1 MTFVYLICFLLL
13 AVGAVLLLKLTP
25 ERITGDLMR
34 FVSPKQTL
42 RDKVLTRKGKKKS
55 RKITVELRRIKDALE
70 QTGKGNQF
78 AVACAASLLLMI
90 VGCVIAIMID
100 NPFLVPV
107 FAIAFAMIPFIYAKR
122 TVAYYDNHVK
132 EELET
137 ALSIITTSYVRTD
150 DIVSAVKENIQYL
163 KPPVKDIFAGFVAE
177 NMMISS
183 DVKQS
188 IRHLKEKVNNSIF
201 AEWCETLVTVVYG
214 LSKSTRQA
222 QRIRQSCHAS
232 GIRKR
237 SRFICIHAL
246 WMDLNSEKSF
256 RMRVEKTK
264 CSQAPMTLKMRSL
277 AKETLIIERK
287 EAENDKRIAIL
298 FKELA
303 CLFEL
308 ESAAMPKLRTI
319 KGALKEIKATDPES
333 VMTDYK
339 IRWLIKSG
347 RLRSYAV
354 GTREIIV
361 MESFDDENLLTQESR
376 EGCNITQG
384 IKLSEQYG
392 ELLSKT
398 TQSYTCTRRR

>member
-201 AEWCETLVTVVYG
+201 AEWCETLIACQDDRTLKDTLMPIVTKLTDVRIVNNEIKG
-214 LSKSTRQA
+214 MLSSA
-222 QRIRQSCHAS
+222 
-232 GIRKR
+232 
-237 SRFICIHAL
+237 
-246 WMDLNSEKSF
+246 
-256 RMRVEKTK
+256 RVEYYMMAGMVVGMVVGNIPLLYFLNKDWFNALMFT
-264 CSQAPMTLKMRSL
+264 TLGKLVL
-277 AKETLIIERK
+277 AICGL
-287 EAENDKRIAIL
+287 
-298 FKELA
+298 
-303 CLFEL
+303 
-308 ESAAMPKLRTI
+308 
-319 KGALKEIKATDPES
+319 
-333 VMTDYK
+333 V
-339 IRWLIKSG
+339 
-347 RLRSYAV
+347 
-354 GTREIIV
+354 IIV
-361 MESFDDENLLTQESR
+361 TAVLMLRFTKQIEYR
-376 EGCNITQG
+376 
-384 IKLSEQYG
+384 K
-392 ELLSKT
+392 
-398 TQSYTCTRRR
+398 

>member
-122 TVAYYDNHVK
+122 TVAYNDNHVK

-201 AEWCETLVTVVYG
+201 AEWCETMVACQDD
-214 LSKSTRQA
+214 R
-222 QRIRQSCHAS
+222 
-232 GIRKR
+232 
-237 SRFICIHAL
+237 
-246 WMDLNSEKSF
+246 
-256 RMRVEKTK
+256 
-264 CSQAPMTLKMRSL
+264 TLKD
-277 AKETLIIERK
+277 TLMPIVTK
-287 EAENDKRIAIL
+287 LTDVRIVNN
-298 FKELA
+298 E
-303 CLFEL
+303 
-308 ESAAMPKLRTI
+308 I
-319 KGALKEIKATDPES
+319 KGMLSSARIEYYMMTGMVVGNIPLLYFLNKDWFNALMFTTLGKLVLAICGL
-333 VMTDYK
+333 V
-339 IRWLIKSG
+339 
-347 RLRSYAV
+347 
-354 GTREIIV
+354 IIV
-361 MESFDDENLLTQESR
+361 TAVLMLRFTKQIEYR
-376 EGCNITQG
+376 
-384 IKLSEQYG
+384 K
-392 ELLSKT
+392 
-398 TQSYTCTRRR
+398 

>member
-70 QTGKGNQF
+70 QTSKGNQF

-201 AEWCETLVTVVYG
+201 AEWCETLVACQDD
-214 LSKSTRQA
+214 R
-222 QRIRQSCHAS
+222 
-232 GIRKR
+232 
-237 SRFICIHAL
+237 
-246 WMDLNSEKSF
+246 
-256 RMRVEKTK
+256 
-264 CSQAPMTLKMRSL
+264 TLKD
-277 AKETLIIERK
+277 TLMPIVTK
-287 EAENDKRIAIL
+287 LTDVRIVNN
-298 FKELA
+298 E
-303 CLFEL
+303 
-308 ESAAMPKLRTI
+308 I
-319 KGALKEIKATDPES
+319 KGMLSSARIEYYMMTGMVGGNIPLLYFLNKDWFNALMFTTLGKLVLAICGL
-333 VMTDYK
+333 V
-339 IRWLIKSG
+339 
-347 RLRSYAV
+347 
-354 GTREIIV
+354 IIV
-361 MESFDDENLLTQESR
+361 TAVLMLRFTKQIEYR
-376 EGCNITQG
+376 
-384 IKLSEQYG
+384 K
-392 ELLSKT
+392 
-398 TQSYTCTRRR
+398 

>member
-188 IRHLKEKVNNSIF
+188 IKHLKEKVNNSIF
-201 AEWCETLVTVVYG
+201 AEWCETLVACQDD
-214 LSKSTRQA
+214 R
-222 QRIRQSCHAS
+222 
-232 GIRKR
+232 
-237 SRFICIHAL
+237 
-246 WMDLNSEKSF
+246 
-256 RMRVEKTK
+256 
-264 CSQAPMTLKMRSL
+264 TLKD
-277 AKETLIIERK
+277 TLMPIVTK
-287 EAENDKRIAIL
+287 LTDVRIVNN
-298 FKELA
+298 E
-303 CLFEL
+303 
-308 ESAAMPKLRTI
+308 I
-319 KGALKEIKATDPES
+319 KGMLSSARIEYYMMTGMVVGNIPLLYFLNKDWFNALMFTTLGKLVLAICGL
-333 VMTDYK
+333 V
-339 IRWLIKSG
+339 
-347 RLRSYAV
+347 
-354 GTREIIV
+354 IIV
-361 MESFDDENLLTQESR
+361 TAVLMLRFTKQIEYR
-376 EGCNITQG
+376 
-384 IKLSEQYG
+384 K
-392 ELLSKT
+392 
-398 TQSYTCTRRR
+398 

>member
-188 IRHLKEKVNNSIF
+188 IRHLKEKVNNSLF
-201 AEWCETLVTVVYG
+201 TEWCETLIACQDD
-214 LSKSTRQA
+214 R
-222 QRIRQSCHAS
+222 
-232 GIRKR
+232 
-237 SRFICIHAL
+237 
-246 WMDLNSEKSF
+246 
-256 RMRVEKTK
+256 
-264 CSQAPMTLKMRSL
+264 TLKD
-277 AKETLIIERK
+277 TLMPIVTK
-287 EAENDKRIAIL
+287 LTDVRIVNN
-298 FKELA
+298 E
-303 CLFEL
+303 
-308 ESAAMPKLRTI
+308 I
-319 KGALKEIKATDPES
+319 KGMLSSARIEYYMMAGMVVGNIPLLYFLNKDWFNALMFTTLGKLVLAICGL
-333 VMTDYK
+333 V
-339 IRWLIKSG
+339 
-347 RLRSYAV
+347 
-354 GTREIIV
+354 IIV
-361 MESFDDENLLTQESR
+361 TAVLMLRFTKQIEYR
-376 EGCNITQG
+376 
-384 IKLSEQYG
+384 K
-392 ELLSKT
+392 
-398 TQSYTCTRRR
+398 

>member
-70 QTGKGNQF
+70 QTSKGNQF

-201 AEWCETLVTVVYG
+201 AEWCETLVACQDD
-214 LSKSTRQA
+214 R
-222 QRIRQSCHAS
+222 
-232 GIRKR
+232 
-237 SRFICIHAL
+237 
-246 WMDLNSEKSF
+246 
-256 RMRVEKTK
+256 
-264 CSQAPMTLKMRSL
+264 TLKD
-277 AKETLIIERK
+277 TLMPIVTK
-287 EAENDKRIAIL
+287 LTDVRIVNN
-298 FKELA
+298 E
-303 CLFEL
+303 
-308 ESAAMPKLRTI
+308 I
-319 KGALKEIKATDPES
+319 KGMLSSARIEYYMMTGMVVGNIPLLYFLNKDWFNALMFTTLGKLVLAICGL
-333 VMTDYK
+333 V
-339 IRWLIKSG
+339 
-347 RLRSYAV
+347 
-354 GTREIIV
+354 IIV
-361 MESFDDENLLTQESR
+361 TAVLMLRFTKQIEYR
-376 EGCNITQG
+376 
-384 IKLSEQYG
+384 K
-392 ELLSKT
+392 
-398 TQSYTCTRRR
+398 

>member
-13 AVGAVLLLKLTP
+13 AVGAILLLKLTP

-201 AEWCETLVTVVYG
+201 AEWCETLIACQDDRTLKDTLMPIVTKLTDVRIVNNEIKG
-214 LSKSTRQA
+214 MLSSA
-222 QRIRQSCHAS
+222 
-232 GIRKR
+232 
-237 SRFICIHAL
+237 
-246 WMDLNSEKSF
+246 
-256 RMRVEKTK
+256 RVEYYM
-264 CSQAPMTLKMRSL
+264 MTGMVVGNIPLLYFLNKDWFNALMFTTLGKLVL
-277 AKETLIIERK
+277 AICGL
-287 EAENDKRIAIL
+287 
-298 FKELA
+298 
-303 CLFEL
+303 
-308 ESAAMPKLRTI
+308 
-319 KGALKEIKATDPES
+319 
-333 VMTDYK
+333 V
-339 IRWLIKSG
+339 
-347 RLRSYAV
+347 
-354 GTREIIV
+354 IIV
-361 MESFDDENLLTQESR
+361 TAVLMLRFTKQIEYR
-376 EGCNITQG
+376 
-384 IKLSEQYG
+384 K
-392 ELLSKT
+392 
-398 TQSYTCTRRR
+398 

>member
-201 AEWCETLVTVVYG
+201 AEWCETLIACQDDRTLKDTLMPIVTKFTDVRIVNNEIKG
-214 LSKSTRQA
+214 MLSSA
-222 QRIRQSCHAS
+222 
-232 GIRKR
+232 
-237 SRFICIHAL
+237 
-246 WMDLNSEKSF
+246 
-256 RMRVEKTK
+256 RVEYYMMAGMVVGNIPLLYFLNKDWFNALMFT
-264 CSQAPMTLKMRSL
+264 TLGKLVL
-277 AKETLIIERK
+277 AICGL
-287 EAENDKRIAIL
+287 
-298 FKELA
+298 
-303 CLFEL
+303 
-308 ESAAMPKLRTI
+308 
-319 KGALKEIKATDPES
+319 
-333 VMTDYK
+333 V
-339 IRWLIKSG
+339 
-347 RLRSYAV
+347 
-354 GTREIIV
+354 IIV
-361 MESFDDENLLTQESR
+361 TAVLMLRFTKQIEYR
-376 EGCNITQG
+376 
-384 IKLSEQYG
+384 K
-392 ELLSKT
+392 
-398 TQSYTCTRRR
+398 

>member
-70 QTGKGNQF
+70 QTGKGNKF

-201 AEWCETLVTVVYG
+201 AEWCETLIACQDDRTLKDTLMPIVTKLTDVRIVNNEIKG
-214 LSKSTRQA
+214 MLSSA
-222 QRIRQSCHAS
+222 
-232 GIRKR
+232 
-237 SRFICIHAL
+237 
-246 WMDLNSEKSF
+246 
-256 RMRVEKTK
+256 RVEYYMMAGMVVGNIPLLYFLNKDWFNALMFT
-264 CSQAPMTLKMRSL
+264 TLGKLVL
-277 AKETLIIERK
+277 AICGL
-287 EAENDKRIAIL
+287 
-298 FKELA
+298 
-303 CLFEL
+303 
-308 ESAAMPKLRTI
+308 
-319 KGALKEIKATDPES
+319 
-333 VMTDYK
+333 V
-339 IRWLIKSG
+339 
-347 RLRSYAV
+347 
-354 GTREIIV
+354 IIV
-361 MESFDDENLLTQESR
+361 TAVLMLRFTKQIEYR
-376 EGCNITQG
+376 
-384 IKLSEQYG
+384 K
-392 ELLSKT
+392 
-398 TQSYTCTRRR
+398 

>member
-150 DIVSAVKENIQYL
+150 DIVYAVKENIQYL

-201 AEWCETLVTVVYG
+201 AEWCETLIACQDD
-214 LSKSTRQA
+214 R
-222 QRIRQSCHAS
+222 
-232 GIRKR
+232 
-237 SRFICIHAL
+237 
-246 WMDLNSEKSF
+246 
-256 RMRVEKTK
+256 
-264 CSQAPMTLKMRSL
+264 TLKD
-277 AKETLIIERK
+277 TLMPIVTK
-287 EAENDKRIAIL
+287 LTDVRIVNN
-298 FKELA
+298 E
-303 CLFEL
+303 
-308 ESAAMPKLRTI
+308 I
-319 KGALKEIKATDPES
+319 KGMLSSARIEYYMMTGMVVGNIPLLYFLNKDWFNALMFTTLGKLVLAICGL
-333 VMTDYK
+333 V
-339 IRWLIKSG
+339 
-347 RLRSYAV
+347 
-354 GTREIIV
+354 IIV
-361 MESFDDENLLTQESR
+361 TAVLMLRFTKQIEYR
-376 EGCNITQG
+376 
-384 IKLSEQYG
+384 K
-392 ELLSKT
+392 
-398 TQSYTCTRRR
+398 

>member
-25 ERITGDLMR
+25 ERITGDLIR

-201 AEWCETLVTVVYG
+201 AEWCETLIACQDD
-214 LSKSTRQA
+214 R
-222 QRIRQSCHAS
+222 
-232 GIRKR
+232 
-237 SRFICIHAL
+237 
-246 WMDLNSEKSF
+246 
-256 RMRVEKTK
+256 
-264 CSQAPMTLKMRSL
+264 TLKD
-277 AKETLIIERK
+277 TLMPIVTK
-287 EAENDKRIAIL
+287 LTDVRIVNN
-298 FKELA
+298 E
-303 CLFEL
+303 
-308 ESAAMPKLRTI
+308 I
-319 KGALKEIKATDPES
+319 KGMLSSARIEYYMMAGMVVGNIPLLYFLNKDWFNALMFTTLGK
-333 VMTDYK
+333 
-339 IRWLIKSG
+339 LILAICG
-347 RLRSYAV
+347 LV
-354 GTREIIV
+354 IIV
-361 MESFDDENLLTQESR
+361 TAVLMLRFTKQIEYR
-376 EGCNITQG
+376 
-384 IKLSEQYG
+384 K
-392 ELLSKT
+392 
-398 TQSYTCTRRR
+398 

>member
-25 ERITGDLMR
+25 ERITGDLLR

-201 AEWCETLVTVVYG
+201 AEWCETMVACQDD
-214 LSKSTRQA
+214 R
-222 QRIRQSCHAS
+222 
-232 GIRKR
+232 
-237 SRFICIHAL
+237 
-246 WMDLNSEKSF
+246 
-256 RMRVEKTK
+256 
-264 CSQAPMTLKMRSL
+264 TLKD
-277 AKETLIIERK
+277 TLMPIVTK
-287 EAENDKRIAIL
+287 LTDVRIVNN
-298 FKELA
+298 E
-303 CLFEL
+303 
-308 ESAAMPKLRTI
+308 I
-319 KGALKEIKATDPES
+319 KGMLSSARIEYYMMTGMVVGNIPLLYFLNKDWFNALMFTTLGKLVLAICGL
-333 VMTDYK
+333 V
-339 IRWLIKSG
+339 
-347 RLRSYAV
+347 
-354 GTREIIV
+354 IIV
-361 MESFDDENLLTQESR
+361 TAVLMLRFTKQIEYR
-376 EGCNITQG
+376 
-384 IKLSEQYG
+384 K
-392 ELLSKT
+392 
-398 TQSYTCTRRR
+398 

>member
-163 KPPVKDIFAGFVAE
+163 KLPVKDIFAGFVAE

-201 AEWCETLVTVVYG
+201 AEWCETLIACQDDRTLKDTLMPIVTKLTDVRIVNNEIKG
-214 LSKSTRQA
+214 MLSSA
-222 QRIRQSCHAS
+222 
-232 GIRKR
+232 
-237 SRFICIHAL
+237 
-246 WMDLNSEKSF
+246 
-256 RMRVEKTK
+256 RVEYYMMAGMVVGNIPLLYFLNKDWFNALMFT
-264 CSQAPMTLKMRSL
+264 TLGKLVL
-277 AKETLIIERK
+277 AICGL
-287 EAENDKRIAIL
+287 
-298 FKELA
+298 
-303 CLFEL
+303 
-308 ESAAMPKLRTI
+308 
-319 KGALKEIKATDPES
+319 
-333 VMTDYK
+333 V
-339 IRWLIKSG
+339 
-347 RLRSYAV
+347 
-354 GTREIIV
+354 IIV
-361 MESFDDENLLTQESR
+361 TAVLMLRFTKQIEYR
-376 EGCNITQG
+376 
-384 IKLSEQYG
+384 K
-392 ELLSKT
+392 
-398 TQSYTCTRRR
+398 

>member
-150 DIVSAVKENIQYL
+150 DIVSAVKENIQYI

-201 AEWCETLVTVVYG
+201 AEWCETLIACQDD
-214 LSKSTRQA
+214 R
-222 QRIRQSCHAS
+222 
-232 GIRKR
+232 
-237 SRFICIHAL
+237 
-246 WMDLNSEKSF
+246 
-256 RMRVEKTK
+256 
-264 CSQAPMTLKMRSL
+264 TLKD
-277 AKETLIIERK
+277 TLMPIVTK
-287 EAENDKRIAIL
+287 LTDVRIVNN
-298 FKELA
+298 E
-303 CLFEL
+303 
-308 ESAAMPKLRTI
+308 I
-319 KGALKEIKATDPES
+319 KGMLSSARIEYYMMTGMVVGNIPLLYFLNKDWFNALMFTTLGKLVLAICGL
-333 VMTDYK
+333 V
-339 IRWLIKSG
+339 
-347 RLRSYAV
+347 
-354 GTREIIV
+354 IIV
-361 MESFDDENLLTQESR
+361 TAVLMLRFTKQIEYR
-376 EGCNITQG
+376 
-384 IKLSEQYG
+384 K
-392 ELLSKT
+392 
-398 TQSYTCTRRR
+398 

>member
-25 ERITGDLMR
+25 ERITGDLML

-201 AEWCETLVTVVYG
+201 AEWCETLIACQDD
-214 LSKSTRQA
+214 R
-222 QRIRQSCHAS
+222 
-232 GIRKR
+232 
-237 SRFICIHAL
+237 
-246 WMDLNSEKSF
+246 
-256 RMRVEKTK
+256 
-264 CSQAPMTLKMRSL
+264 TLKD
-277 AKETLIIERK
+277 TLMPIVTK
-287 EAENDKRIAIL
+287 LTDVRIVNN
-298 FKELA
+298 E
-303 CLFEL
+303 
-308 ESAAMPKLRTI
+308 I
-319 KGALKEIKATDPES
+319 KGMLSSARIEYYMMASMVVGNIPLLYFLNKDWFNALMFTTLGKLVLAICGL
-333 VMTDYK
+333 V
-339 IRWLIKSG
+339 
-347 RLRSYAV
+347 
-354 GTREIIV
+354 IIV
-361 MESFDDENLLTQESR
+361 TAVLMLRFTKQIEYR
-376 EGCNITQG
+376 
-384 IKLSEQYG
+384 K
-392 ELLSKT
+392 
-398 TQSYTCTRRR
+398 

>member
-107 FAIAFAMIPFIYAKR
+107 FAIAFAMIPFFYAKR

-177 NMMISS
+177 TMMISS

-201 AEWCETLVTVVYG
+201 AEWCETLVACQDD
-214 LSKSTRQA
+214 R
-222 QRIRQSCHAS
+222 
-232 GIRKR
+232 
-237 SRFICIHAL
+237 
-246 WMDLNSEKSF
+246 
-256 RMRVEKTK
+256 
-264 CSQAPMTLKMRSL
+264 TLKD
-277 AKETLIIERK
+277 TLMPIVTK
-287 EAENDKRIAIL
+287 LTDVRIVNN
-298 FKELA
+298 E
-303 CLFEL
+303 
-308 ESAAMPKLRTI
+308 I
-319 KGALKEIKATDPES
+319 KGMLSSARIEYYMMAGMVVGNIPLLYFLNKDWFNALMFTTLGKLVLAICGL
-333 VMTDYK
+333 V
-339 IRWLIKSG
+339 
-347 RLRSYAV
+347 
-354 GTREIIV
+354 IIV
-361 MESFDDENLLTQESR
+361 TAVLMLRFTKQIEYR
-376 EGCNITQG
+376 
-384 IKLSEQYG
+384 K
-392 ELLSKT
+392 
-398 TQSYTCTRRR
+398 

>member
-177 NMMISS
+177 TMMISS

-201 AEWCETLVTVVYG
+201 AEWCETLIACQDNRTLKDTLMPIVTKLTDVRIVNNEIKG
-214 LSKSTRQA
+214 MLSSA
-222 QRIRQSCHAS
+222 
-232 GIRKR
+232 
-237 SRFICIHAL
+237 
-246 WMDLNSEKSF
+246 
-256 RMRVEKTK
+256 RVEYYMMAGMVVGNIPLLYFLNKDWFNALMFT
-264 CSQAPMTLKMRSL
+264 TLGKLVL
-277 AKETLIIERK
+277 AICGL
-287 EAENDKRIAIL
+287 
-298 FKELA
+298 
-303 CLFEL
+303 
-308 ESAAMPKLRTI
+308 
-319 KGALKEIKATDPES
+319 
-333 VMTDYK
+333 V
-339 IRWLIKSG
+339 
-347 RLRSYAV
+347 
-354 GTREIIV
+354 IIV
-361 MESFDDENLLTQESR
+361 TAVLMLRFTKQIEYR
-376 EGCNITQG
+376 
-384 IKLSEQYG
+384 K
-392 ELLSKT
+392 
-398 TQSYTCTRRR
+398 

>member
-201 AEWCETLVTVVYG
+201 AEWCETLIACQDD
-214 LSKSTRQA
+214 R
-222 QRIRQSCHAS
+222 
-232 GIRKR
+232 
-237 SRFICIHAL
+237 
-246 WMDLNSEKSF
+246 
-256 RMRVEKTK
+256 
-264 CSQAPMTLKMRSL
+264 TLKD
-277 AKETLIIERK
+277 TLMPIVTK
-287 EAENDKRIAIL
+287 LTDVRIVNN
-298 FKELA
+298 E
-303 CLFEL
+303 
-308 ESAAMPKLRTI
+308 I
-319 KGALKEIKATDPES
+319 KGMLSSARIEYYMMAGMVVGNIPLLFFLNKDWFNALMFTTLGKLVLAICGL
-333 VMTDYK
+333 V
-339 IRWLIKSG
+339 
-347 RLRSYAV
+347 
-354 GTREIIV
+354 IIV
-361 MESFDDENLLTQESR
+361 TAVLMLRFTKQIEYR
-376 EGCNITQG
+376 
-384 IKLSEQYG
+384 K
-392 ELLSKT
+392 
-398 TQSYTCTRRR
+398 

>member
-78 AVACAASLLLMI
+78 AVACAASLLLLI
-90 VGCVIAIMID
+90 VGCVIAMMIG

-201 AEWCETLVTVVYG
+201 AEWCETLIVCQDD
-214 LSKSTRQA
+214 R
-222 QRIRQSCHAS
+222 
-232 GIRKR
+232 
-237 SRFICIHAL
+237 
-246 WMDLNSEKSF
+246 
-256 RMRVEKTK
+256 
-264 CSQAPMTLKMRSL
+264 TLKD
-277 AKETLIIERK
+277 TLMPIVTK
-287 EAENDKRIAIL
+287 LTDVRIVNN
-298 FKELA
+298 E
-303 CLFEL
+303 
-308 ESAAMPKLRTI
+308 I
-319 KGALKEIKATDPES
+319 KGMLSSARIEYYMMAGMVVGNIPLLYFLNKEWFNALMFTTLGKLVLAICGL
-333 VMTDYK
+333 V
-339 IRWLIKSG
+339 
-347 RLRSYAV
+347 
-354 GTREIIV
+354 IIV
-361 MESFDDENLLTQESR
+361 TAVLMLRFTKQIEYR
-376 EGCNITQG
+376 
-384 IKLSEQYG
+384 K
-392 ELLSKT
+392 
-398 TQSYTCTRRR
+398 

>member
-1 MTFVYLICFLLL
+1 MTFVYLICFILL

-78 AVACAASLLLMI
+78 AVACAASLLLLI
-90 VGCVIAIMID
+90 VGCVIAMMIG

-201 AEWCETLVTVVYG
+201 AEWCETLIVCQDD
-214 LSKSTRQA
+214 R
-222 QRIRQSCHAS
+222 
-232 GIRKR
+232 
-237 SRFICIHAL
+237 
-246 WMDLNSEKSF
+246 
-256 RMRVEKTK
+256 
-264 CSQAPMTLKMRSL
+264 TLKD
-277 AKETLIIERK
+277 TLMPIVTK
-287 EAENDKRIAIL
+287 LTDVRIVNN
-298 FKELA
+298 E
-303 CLFEL
+303 
-308 ESAAMPKLRTI
+308 I
-319 KGALKEIKATDPES
+319 KGMLSSARIEYYMMAGMVVGNIPLLYFLNKEWFNALMFTTLGKLVLAICGL
-333 VMTDYK
+333 V
-339 IRWLIKSG
+339 
-347 RLRSYAV
+347 
-354 GTREIIV
+354 IIV
-361 MESFDDENLLTQESR
+361 TAVLMLRFTKQIEYR
-376 EGCNITQG
+376 
-384 IKLSEQYG
+384 K
-392 ELLSKT
+392 
-398 TQSYTCTRRR
+398 

>member
-42 RDKVLTRKGKKKS
+42 RDKVLTRKGMKKS

-107 FAIAFAMIPFIYAKR
+107 FAIAFAMIPFFYAKR

-177 NMMISS
+177 TMMISS

-201 AEWCETLVTVVYG
+201 AEWCETLIACQDDRTLKDTLMPIVTKLTDVRIVNNEIKG
-214 LSKSTRQA
+214 MLSSA
-222 QRIRQSCHAS
+222 
-232 GIRKR
+232 
-237 SRFICIHAL
+237 
-246 WMDLNSEKSF
+246 
-256 RMRVEKTK
+256 RVEYYMMAGMVVGNIPLLYFLNKDWFNALMFT
-264 CSQAPMTLKMRSL
+264 TLGKLVL
-277 AKETLIIERK
+277 AICGL
-287 EAENDKRIAIL
+287 
-298 FKELA
+298 
-303 CLFEL
+303 
-308 ESAAMPKLRTI
+308 
-319 KGALKEIKATDPES
+319 
-333 VMTDYK
+333 V
-339 IRWLIKSG
+339 
-347 RLRSYAV
+347 
-354 GTREIIV
+354 IIV
-361 MESFDDENLLTQESR
+361 TAVLMLRFTKQIEYR
-376 EGCNITQG
+376 
-384 IKLSEQYG
+384 K
-392 ELLSKT
+392 
-398 TQSYTCTRRR
+398 

>member
-150 DIVSAVKENIQYL
+150 DILSAVKENIQYL

-201 AEWCETLVTVVYG
+201 AEWCETLIACQDDRTLKDTLMPIVTKLTDVRIVNNEIKG
-214 LSKSTRQA
+214 MLSSA
-222 QRIRQSCHAS
+222 
-232 GIRKR
+232 
-237 SRFICIHAL
+237 
-246 WMDLNSEKSF
+246 
-256 RMRVEKTK
+256 RVEYYMMAGMVVGNIPLLYFLNKDWFNALMFT
-264 CSQAPMTLKMRSL
+264 TLGKLVL
-277 AKETLIIERK
+277 AICGL
-287 EAENDKRIAIL
+287 
-298 FKELA
+298 
-303 CLFEL
+303 
-308 ESAAMPKLRTI
+308 
-319 KGALKEIKATDPES
+319 
-333 VMTDYK
+333 V
-339 IRWLIKSG
+339 
-347 RLRSYAV
+347 
-354 GTREIIV
+354 IIV
-361 MESFDDENLLTQESR
+361 TAVLMLRFTKQIEYR
-376 EGCNITQG
+376 
-384 IKLSEQYG
+384 K
-392 ELLSKT
+392 
-398 TQSYTCTRRR
+398 

>member
-201 AEWCETLVTVVYG
+201 AEWCETLIACQND
-214 LSKSTRQA
+214 R
-222 QRIRQSCHAS
+222 
-232 GIRKR
+232 
-237 SRFICIHAL
+237 
-246 WMDLNSEKSF
+246 
-256 RMRVEKTK
+256 
-264 CSQAPMTLKMRSL
+264 TLKD
-277 AKETLIIERK
+277 TLMPIVTK
-287 EAENDKRIAIL
+287 LTDVRIVNN
-298 FKELA
+298 E
-303 CLFEL
+303 
-308 ESAAMPKLRTI
+308 I
-319 KGALKEIKATDPES
+319 KGMLSSARIEYYMMTGMVVGNIPLLYFLNKDWFNALMFTTLGKLVLAICGL
-333 VMTDYK
+333 V
-339 IRWLIKSG
+339 
-347 RLRSYAV
+347 
-354 GTREIIV
+354 IIV
-361 MESFDDENLLTQESR
+361 TAVLMLRFTKQIEYR
-376 EGCNITQG
+376 
-384 IKLSEQYG
+384 K
-392 ELLSKT
+392 
-398 TQSYTCTRRR
+398 

>member
-107 FAIAFAMIPFIYAKR
+107 FAIAFAMIPFFYAKR

-201 AEWCETLVTVVYG
+201 AEWCETLVACQDDRTLKDTLMPIVTKLTDVRIVNNEIKG
-214 LSKSTRQA
+214 MLSSA
-222 QRIRQSCHAS
+222 
-232 GIRKR
+232 
-237 SRFICIHAL
+237 
-246 WMDLNSEKSF
+246 
-256 RMRVEKTK
+256 RVEYYMMAGMVVGNIPLLYFLNKDWFNALMFT
-264 CSQAPMTLKMRSL
+264 TLGKLVL
-277 AKETLIIERK
+277 AICGL
-287 EAENDKRIAIL
+287 
-298 FKELA
+298 
-303 CLFEL
+303 
-308 ESAAMPKLRTI
+308 
-319 KGALKEIKATDPES
+319 
-333 VMTDYK
+333 V
-339 IRWLIKSG
+339 
-347 RLRSYAV
+347 
-354 GTREIIV
+354 IIV
-361 MESFDDENLLTQESR
+361 TAVLMLRFTKQIEYR
-376 EGCNITQG
+376 
-384 IKLSEQYG
+384 K
-392 ELLSKT
+392 
-398 TQSYTCTRRR
+398 

>member
-107 FAIAFAMIPFIYAKR
+107 FAIAFAMIPFIDAKR

-201 AEWCETLVTVVYG
+201 AEWCETLIACQDD
-214 LSKSTRQA
+214 R
-222 QRIRQSCHAS
+222 
-232 GIRKR
+232 
-237 SRFICIHAL
+237 
-246 WMDLNSEKSF
+246 
-256 RMRVEKTK
+256 
-264 CSQAPMTLKMRSL
+264 TLKD
-277 AKETLIIERK
+277 TLMPIVTK
-287 EAENDKRIAIL
+287 LTDVRIVNN
-298 FKELA
+298 E
-303 CLFEL
+303 
-308 ESAAMPKLRTI
+308 I
-319 KGALKEIKATDPES
+319 KGMLSSARIEYYMMAGMVVGNIPLLYFLNKDWFNALMFTTLGKLVLAICGL
-333 VMTDYK
+333 V
-339 IRWLIKSG
+339 
-347 RLRSYAV
+347 
-354 GTREIIV
+354 IIV
-361 MESFDDENLLTQESR
+361 TAVLMLRFTKQIEYR
-376 EGCNITQG
+376 
-384 IKLSEQYG
+384 K
-392 ELLSKT
+392 
-398 TQSYTCTRRR
+398 

>member
-25 ERITGDLMR
+25 ERITGDLIR

-90 VGCVIAIMID
+90 VGCVIAIMIE

-201 AEWCETLVTVVYG
+201 AEWCETLVACQDD
-214 LSKSTRQA
+214 R
-222 QRIRQSCHAS
+222 
-232 GIRKR
+232 
-237 SRFICIHAL
+237 
-246 WMDLNSEKSF
+246 
-256 RMRVEKTK
+256 
-264 CSQAPMTLKMRSL
+264 TLKD
-277 AKETLIIERK
+277 TLMPIVTK
-287 EAENDKRIAIL
+287 LTDVRIVNN
-298 FKELA
+298 E
-303 CLFEL
+303 
-308 ESAAMPKLRTI
+308 I
-319 KGALKEIKATDPES
+319 KGMLSSARIEYYMMAGMVVGNIPLLYFLNKDWFNALMFTTLGKLVLAICGL
-333 VMTDYK
+333 V
-339 IRWLIKSG
+339 
-347 RLRSYAV
+347 
-354 GTREIIV
+354 IIV
-361 MESFDDENLLTQESR
+361 TAVLMLRFTKQIEYR
-376 EGCNITQG
+376 
-384 IKLSEQYG
+384 K
-392 ELLSKT
+392 
-398 TQSYTCTRRR
+398 

>member
-150 DIVSAVKENIQYL
+150 DTLMRLVYEKYASKQKKDEDEI
-163 KPPVKDIFAGFVAE
+163 PPSS
-177 NMMISS
+177 IS
-183 DVKQS
+183 
-188 IRHLKEKVNNSIF
+188 
-201 AEWCETLVTVVYG
+201 
-214 LSKSTRQA
+214 
-222 QRIRQSCHAS
+222 
-232 GIRKR
+232 
-237 SRFICIHAL
+237 
-246 WMDLNSEKSF
+246 
-256 RMRVEKTK
+256 VE
-264 CSQAPMTLKMRSL
+264 Q
-277 AKETLIIERK
+277 
-287 EAENDKRIAIL
+287 
-298 FKELA
+298 
-303 CLFEL
+303 
-308 ESAAMPKLRTI
+308 
-319 KGALKEIKATDPES
+319 
-333 VMTDYK
+333 V
-339 IRWLIKSG
+339 
-347 RLRSYAV
+347 
-354 GTREIIV
+354 
-361 MESFDDENLLTQESR
+361 
-376 EGCNITQG
+376 
-384 IKLSEQYG
+384 LSEQNNPPSDRPHDIPEG
-392 ELLSKT
+392 AKLHNVPRPEELP
-398 TQSYTCTRRR
+398 

>member
-107 FAIAFAMIPFIYAKR
+107 FAIAFAMIPFFYAKR

-201 AEWCETLVTVVYG
+201 AEWCETLVACQDDRTLKDTLMPIVTKLTDVRIVNNEIKG
-214 LSKSTRQA
+214 MLSSA
-222 QRIRQSCHAS
+222 
-232 GIRKR
+232 
-237 SRFICIHAL
+237 
-246 WMDLNSEKSF
+246 
-256 RMRVEKTK
+256 RVEYYMMAGMVIGNIPLLYFLNKDWFNALMFT
-264 CSQAPMTLKMRSL
+264 TLGKLVL
-277 AKETLIIERK
+277 AICGL
-287 EAENDKRIAIL
+287 
-298 FKELA
+298 
-303 CLFEL
+303 
-308 ESAAMPKLRTI
+308 
-319 KGALKEIKATDPES
+319 
-333 VMTDYK
+333 V
-339 IRWLIKSG
+339 
-347 RLRSYAV
+347 
-354 GTREIIV
+354 IIV
-361 MESFDDENLLTQESR
+361 TAVLMLRFTKQIEYR
-376 EGCNITQG
+376 
-384 IKLSEQYG
+384 K
-392 ELLSKT
+392 
-398 TQSYTCTRRR
+398 

>member
-13 AVGAVLLLKLTP
+13 AVGVVLLLKLTP

-55 RKITVELRRIKDALE
+55 RKITGELRRIKDALE

-201 AEWCETLVTVVYG
+201 AEWCETMVACQDD
-214 LSKSTRQA
+214 R
-222 QRIRQSCHAS
+222 
-232 GIRKR
+232 
-237 SRFICIHAL
+237 
-246 WMDLNSEKSF
+246 
-256 RMRVEKTK
+256 
-264 CSQAPMTLKMRSL
+264 TLKD
-277 AKETLIIERK
+277 TLMPIVTK
-287 EAENDKRIAIL
+287 LTDVRIVNN
-298 FKELA
+298 E
-303 CLFEL
+303 
-308 ESAAMPKLRTI
+308 I
-319 KGALKEIKATDPES
+319 KGMLSSARIEYYMMAGMVVGNIPLLYFLNKDWFNALMFTTLGKLVLAICGL
-333 VMTDYK
+333 V
-339 IRWLIKSG
+339 
-347 RLRSYAV
+347 
-354 GTREIIV
+354 IIV
-361 MESFDDENLLTQESR
+361 TAVLMLRFTKQIEYR
-376 EGCNITQG
+376 
-384 IKLSEQYG
+384 K
-392 ELLSKT
+392 
-398 TQSYTCTRRR
+398 

>member
-70 QTGKGNQF
+70 QTSKGNQF

-201 AEWCETLVTVVYG
+201 AEWCETLIACQDDRTLKDTLMPIVTKLTDVRIVNNEIKG
-214 LSKSTRQA
+214 MLSSA
-222 QRIRQSCHAS
+222 
-232 GIRKR
+232 
-237 SRFICIHAL
+237 
-246 WMDLNSEKSF
+246 
-256 RMRVEKTK
+256 RVEYYMMAGMVVGNIPLLYFLNKDWFNALMFT
-264 CSQAPMTLKMRSL
+264 TLGKLVL
-277 AKETLIIERK
+277 AICGL
-287 EAENDKRIAIL
+287 
-298 FKELA
+298 
-303 CLFEL
+303 
-308 ESAAMPKLRTI
+308 
-319 KGALKEIKATDPES
+319 
-333 VMTDYK
+333 V
-339 IRWLIKSG
+339 
-347 RLRSYAV
+347 
-354 GTREIIV
+354 IIV
-361 MESFDDENLLTQESR
+361 TAVLMLRFTKQIEYR
-376 EGCNITQG
+376 
-384 IKLSEQYG
+384 K
-392 ELLSKT
+392 
-398 TQSYTCTRRR
+398 

>member
-201 AEWCETLVTVVYG
+201 AEWCETLNACQDD
-214 LSKSTRQA
+214 R
-222 QRIRQSCHAS
+222 
-232 GIRKR
+232 
-237 SRFICIHAL
+237 
-246 WMDLNSEKSF
+246 
-256 RMRVEKTK
+256 
-264 CSQAPMTLKMRSL
+264 TLKD
-277 AKETLIIERK
+277 TLMPIVTK
-287 EAENDKRIAIL
+287 LTDVRIVNN
-298 FKELA
+298 E
-303 CLFEL
+303 
-308 ESAAMPKLRTI
+308 I
-319 KGALKEIKATDPES
+319 KGMLSSARIEYYMMAGMVVGNIPLLYFLNKDWFNALMFTTLGKLVLAICGL
-333 VMTDYK
+333 V
-339 IRWLIKSG
+339 
-347 RLRSYAV
+347 
-354 GTREIIV
+354 IIV
-361 MESFDDENLLTQESR
+361 TAALMLRFTKQIEYR
-376 EGCNITQG
+376 
-384 IKLSEQYG
+384 K
-392 ELLSKT
+392 
-398 TQSYTCTRRR
+398 

>member
-201 AEWCETLVTVVYG
+201 AEWCETLIACQDDRTLKDTLMPIVTKLTDVRIVNNEIKG
-214 LSKSTRQA
+214 ILSSA
-222 QRIRQSCHAS
+222 
-232 GIRKR
+232 
-237 SRFICIHAL
+237 
-246 WMDLNSEKSF
+246 
-256 RMRVEKTK
+256 RVEYYMMAGMVVGNIPLLYFLNKDWFNALMFT
-264 CSQAPMTLKMRSL
+264 TLGKLVL
-277 AKETLIIERK
+277 AICGL
-287 EAENDKRIAIL
+287 
-298 FKELA
+298 
-303 CLFEL
+303 
-308 ESAAMPKLRTI
+308 
-319 KGALKEIKATDPES
+319 
-333 VMTDYK
+333 V
-339 IRWLIKSG
+339 
-347 RLRSYAV
+347 
-354 GTREIIV
+354 IIV
-361 MESFDDENLLTQESR
+361 TAVLMLRFTKQIEYR
-376 EGCNITQG
+376 
-384 IKLSEQYG
+384 K
-392 ELLSKT
+392 
-398 TQSYTCTRRR
+398 

>member
-13 AVGAVLLLKLTP
+13 AVGAILLLKLTP

-78 AVACAASLLLMI
+78 AVACAVSLLLMI

-201 AEWCETLVTVVYG
+201 AEWCETLVACQDD
-214 LSKSTRQA
+214 R
-222 QRIRQSCHAS
+222 
-232 GIRKR
+232 
-237 SRFICIHAL
+237 
-246 WMDLNSEKSF
+246 
-256 RMRVEKTK
+256 
-264 CSQAPMTLKMRSL
+264 TLKD
-277 AKETLIIERK
+277 TLMPIVTK
-287 EAENDKRIAIL
+287 LTDVRIVNN
-298 FKELA
+298 E
-303 CLFEL
+303 
-308 ESAAMPKLRTI
+308 I
-319 KGALKEIKATDPES
+319 KGMLSSARIEYYMMTGMVVGNIPLLYFLNKDWFNALMFTTLGKLVLAICGL
-333 VMTDYK
+333 V
-339 IRWLIKSG
+339 
-347 RLRSYAV
+347 
-354 GTREIIV
+354 IIV
-361 MESFDDENLLTQESR
+361 TAVLMLRFTKQIEYR
-376 EGCNITQG
+376 
-384 IKLSEQYG
+384 K
-392 ELLSKT
+392 
-398 TQSYTCTRRR
+398 